1 MTYPDAPL
9 AVADVPSITSAT
21 RIGITWTAGVAN
33 GGAPVLDYQLW
44 YDQANGNYV
53 ILASS
58 VTLLPFTATGLVTGN
73 IYKFKVLARNIFG
86 YSVFSDKVNILAA
99 QAPAQPT
106 APTTAISGSTIL
118 ITWTAPSTMGSPIT
132 SYTILIRQA
141 NGSSFS

>member
-1 MTYPDAPL
+1 
-9 AVADVPSITSAT
+9 VADVPTITSAT
-21 RIGITWTAGVAN
+21 RIGIMWTAGLAK

-86 YSVFSDKVNILAA
+86 YSVFSVKVAILAV

-106 APTTAISGSTIL
+106 APTTAISGSIIL

-132 SYTILIRQA
+132 SYAILIRQA
-141 NGSSFS
+141 NESSFS